1 MAGLDQVDS
10 ISDPWEMLISSIWA
24 YKCNTSSVCLTS
36 QSGLAADLA
45 PSSTSQVR
53 FCPEATINSTCSASA
68 HVFTCRPCSG
78 FYCHHRFRSFLD
90 AHLNAAIFQWA
101 LCVGLQVSIK
111 QLMGSHLS
119 VTRLMMAILFGLL
132 AVCLRYV
139 SIMRAGHD
147 FICSLSNAIRP
158 FLFLR
163 KFWYWV
169 LCLSGHITE
178 HERVVLNV
186 CD

>member
-101 LCVGLQVSIK
+101 LCWTTGKHQATHGQPPERDQAHDGYFVWPAGRLSQVRIHYEGWARFHLFPLQWHQTVFVFAEI
-111 QLMGSHLS
+111 LVLGPLFVRSHHRARAS
-119 VTRLMMAILFGLL
+119 YFK
-132 AVCLRYV
+132 CL
-139 SIMRAGHD
+139 
-147 FICSLSNAIRP
+147 
-158 FLFLR
+158 
-163 KFWYWV
+163 
-169 LCLSGHITE
+169 
-178 HERVVLNV
+178 
-186 CD
+186 